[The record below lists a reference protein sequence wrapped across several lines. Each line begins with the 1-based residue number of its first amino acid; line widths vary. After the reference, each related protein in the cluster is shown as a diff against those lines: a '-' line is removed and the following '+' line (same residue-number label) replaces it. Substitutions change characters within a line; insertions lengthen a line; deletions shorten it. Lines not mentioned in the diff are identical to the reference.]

1 MYEPCECMICKNNK
15 NFNMPEEI
23 IESVLKNNLVLFCG
37 AGISTESK
45 SVFPESFYTS
55 ILCEIEDKTNKKVD
69 LDTSFSRLMS
79 LYIDTFPNGRRKLLN
94 KIKEKF
100 DFIDSF
106 PQLLNAATSFHR
118 EVAAN
123 PFIETI
129 ITTNW
134 DTYFEDYCDCT
145 PVIND
150 TDITL
155 WNVFKKRVFK
165 IHGSINNVGS
175 IVATEKDYEKSYSRL
190 SSELIGD
197 RLKTILASST
207 VVFIGFS
214 FGDEDLNR

>member
-1 MYEPCECMICKNNK
+1 MHEHCECMICKNNK
-15 NFNMPEEI
+15 NFDMPEEI

-55 ILCEIEDKTNKKVD
+55 ILREIKDKTNKKVD

-123 PFIETI
+123 PFIET
-129 ITTNW
+129 
-134 DTYFEDYCDCT
+134 
-145 PVIND
+145 
-150 TDITL
+150 
-155 WNVFKKRVFK
+155 
-165 IHGSINNVGS
+165 
-175 IVATEKDYEKSYSRL
+175 
-190 SSELIGD
+190 
-197 RLKTILASST
+197 
-207 VVFIGFS
+207 
-214 FGDEDLNR
+214 